1 MPTCRCS
8 RCNESACRVPGQ
20 HTHALGAWP
29 YVGPWFYVSLQE
41 LSSALV
47 AYFQARLDVERTL
60 SLVEEEADGGGED
73 SSSHAVCTFRGACRA
88 AGATAGPAV
97 AALLSNMTEQGEAS
111 TAALSLRGQD
121 VS

>member
-1 MPTCRCS
+1 M
-8 RCNESACRVPGQ
+8 
-20 HTHALGAWP
+20 
-29 YVGPWFYVSLQE
+29 SLQE

-60 SLVEEEADGGGED
+60 SLVEEEADGGED